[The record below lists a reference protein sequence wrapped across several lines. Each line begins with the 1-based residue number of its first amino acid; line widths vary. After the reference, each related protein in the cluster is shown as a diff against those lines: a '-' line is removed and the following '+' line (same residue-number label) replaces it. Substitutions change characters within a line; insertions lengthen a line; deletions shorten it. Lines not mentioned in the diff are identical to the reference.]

1 MSLLYFV
8 ETPALF
14 ADQSYIQLVVPERE
28 SIDGVFGAPADAS
41 TSASTGSS
49 RPAPQLYNQLVV
61 PVRES
66 AGLGL
71 GGLRW
76 TMGGLRC
83 LSILAGGGSIIP
95 VGRCGGMGCGPKR
108 AAPPP
113 YRPASGGVM

>member
-1 MSLLYFV
+1 MRFGFHIDRNLCEERASSLV
-8 ETPALF
+8 
-14 ADQSYIQLVVPERE
+14 
-28 SIDGVFGAPADAS
+28 APPGRGGDEKPK
-41 TSASTGSS
+41 
-49 RPAPQLYNQLVV
+49 RCC
-61 PVRES
+61 

-83 LSILAGGGSIIP
+83 LSILAGGGSVIP